1 MFAEQEDTHRRKIIP
16 VSEVT
21 EKWLLRKEHTNEG
34 AESGHLSVPGD
45 EGTQNPVVVGHGRWP
60 LGGKSPRFTSPNEPQ
75 ALSTKCRRGRSMI
88 HQASNDD
95 EPLDDTRMIDVEEL
109 AIRLGISKRSVWR
122 LVSIGQIPEPKKFG
136 KLARWSLPRIRVWIE
151 EDCPGNS

>member
-1 MFAEQEDTHRRKIIP
+1 
-16 VSEVT
+16 
-21 EKWLLRKEHTNEG
+21 
-34 AESGHLSVPGD
+34 
-45 EGTQNPVVVGHGRWP
+45 
-60 LGGKSPRFTSPNEPQ
+60 
-75 ALSTKCRRGRSMI
+75 MI